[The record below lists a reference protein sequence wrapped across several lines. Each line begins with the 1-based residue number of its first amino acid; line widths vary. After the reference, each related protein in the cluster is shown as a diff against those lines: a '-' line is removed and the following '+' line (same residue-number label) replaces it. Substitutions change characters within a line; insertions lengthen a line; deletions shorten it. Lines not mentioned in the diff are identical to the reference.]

1 MYEDW
6 SVYLY
11 FYDEEGNFIEK
22 QLLDMNL
29 SDIMPDMNLSVQWS
43 GHLSDDVAGIRVGI
57 EDPMTG
63 EAAVTLNNAGQDKYV
78 TIYSPNY

>member
-1 MYEDW
+1 
-6 SVYLY
+6 
-11 FYDEEGNFIEK
+11 
-22 QLLDMNL
+22 
-29 SDIMPDMNLSVQWS
+29 MPDMNLKVQWS

-78 TIYSPNY
+78 TIYSSNY